1 MSYPMKRLKKTK
13 LVAVTNY
20 AANQR
25 FQSHVINQRL
35 GVMILAF
42 VEMDVNLKNV
52 VEKIRKSYF

>member
-1 MSYPMKRLKKTK
+1 MSYPMKCLKKTK
-13 LVAVTNY
+13 LVAVTKY
-20 AANQR
+20 VANQR
-25 FQSHVINQRL
+25 FQFHVINQRL